1 MLCGKQLKLRLH
13 QGKRRAQLMGG
24 VSGELPLSG
33 KAGVEAVKH
42 LIEGPAEL
50 PELRQDRFGDL
61 CIRQIVRLHLF
72 HLGGKGPQRLQ
83 GMAA

>member
-13 QGKRRAQLMGG
+13 QGEWCAQLVGG
-24 VSGELPLSG
+24 VPGELPLSG
-33 KAGVEAVKH
+33 EAGVKAVKH